1 MLYIILIMPK
11 QKFSSKR
18 ERFLKVAE
26 ARTNV
31 ILEKIRILGNCAN
44 RNLYE
49 YTDEEVNKIFRVIQ
63 EKLNEV
69 KIKFKSKK
77 KSEFKLL

>member
-1 MLYIILIMPK
+1 MPK

-26 ARTNV
+26 ARTNAV
-31 ILEKIRILGNCAN
+31 LEKIRVLGNCAN

-49 YTDEEVNKIFRVIQ
+49 YKEEEVNKIFRVIQ
-63 EKLNEV
+63 EALNET
-69 KIKFKSKK
+69 KLKFKDRKEKK
-77 KSEFKLL
+77 FSLI